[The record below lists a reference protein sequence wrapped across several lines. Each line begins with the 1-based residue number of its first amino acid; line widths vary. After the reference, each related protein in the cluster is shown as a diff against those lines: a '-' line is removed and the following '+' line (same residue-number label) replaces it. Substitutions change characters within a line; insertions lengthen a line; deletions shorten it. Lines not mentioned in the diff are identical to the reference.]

1 MEDLR
6 SQRARNSGS
15 SRIRELLHLTER
27 PDMLS
32 LAGGLPAAEAL
43 PVDRVRAGLDA
54 ALSTRALQ
62 YGPTEGLHDL
72 REYLAE
78 RFGATVDQV
87 LITNGAQQA
96 LDLIARA
103 VIDEGDGA
111 AVESPA
117 YLGATQVLRNAGAS
131 LLAVPSD
138 GDGLDTR
145 ALDEMCRG
153 GRRPKLIYVVPNFHN
168 PTGITLTA
176 ARREE
181 LAGVAT
187 RAGALIIDDDPYGE
201 LRFGGQAVA
210 PIDAPSLIRVGTVSK
225 VLAPG
230 LRVGWIIGPPWL
242 VNTCA
247 RLKQATDLHTSTLSQ
262 CLALELLRDT
272 DWLAEH
278 LAFLREL
285 YRVRAYALVSAL
297 QDRLADRITIA
308 AVEGGLFAW
317 IRFVDGTD
325 TDDLFARAVQ
335 QGVAFVP
342 GSSFSLDD
350 RHRDAARLCFA
361 SLPPARLV
369 EAVDRLATA
378 AASASA
384 KGAHQIDHP
393 DHGAEADHHEPQLLR
408 G

>member
-54 ALSTRALQ
+54 ALGTRALQ
-62 YGPTEGLHDL
+62 YGPTEGLNDL

-103 VIDEGDGA
+103 VIDDGDRA
-111 AVESPA
+111 VVESPS

-138 GDGLDTR
+138 GDGLDTG

-153 GRRPKLIYVVPNFHN
+153 GLRPKLIYVVPNFHN

-176 ARREE
+176 ARRQE
-181 LAGVAT
+181 LAAVAT

-230 LRVGWIIGPPWL
+230 LRVGWMIGPPWL
-242 VNTCA
+242 VDTCV

-272 DWLAEH
+272 DWLAGH

-285 YRVRAYALVSAL
+285 YRVRAHALVSAL
-297 QDRLADRITIA
+297 HDRFADRVDIA

-317 IRFVDGTD
+317 VRFVDGTD
-325 TDDLFARAVQ
+325 TDDLFTRAVQ
-335 QGVAFVP
+335 HGVAFVP

-361 SLPPARLV
+361 SLPPAGLV

-378 AASASA
+378 AASESA
-384 KGAHQIDHP
+384 EGAHHVNHA